1 MKSVSLKKSSERWKR
16 SRLTSKVR
24 GWTLPTTDQEA
35 LYQTN
40 GENYFSE
47 KYQYN
52 NVYKSKFDRRL
63 FEDRDKSY
71 DRFRNPNDPHTRY
84 MRQQNERQNKWQ
96 SERYRDKI
104 GKYYDR

>member
-1 MKSVSLKKSSERWKR
+1 MEEKPAYVKGKGMN
-16 SRLTSKVR
+16 LTYDR
-24 GWTLPTTDQEA
+24 PGGPA